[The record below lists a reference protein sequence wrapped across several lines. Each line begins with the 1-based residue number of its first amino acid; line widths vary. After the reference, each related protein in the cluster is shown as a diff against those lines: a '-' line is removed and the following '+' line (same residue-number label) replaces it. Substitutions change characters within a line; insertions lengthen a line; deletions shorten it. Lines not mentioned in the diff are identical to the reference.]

1 MVTTSMLNQFSRT
14 ELIFGKKA
22 MDKLHHARVAVFGL
36 GGVGSYTAEA
46 LARSGV
52 GELDLIDDDKVCI
65 TNINRQLFATRKT
78 VGKQK
83 TDVAKERLEEINP
96 EIKINTYNT
105 FYLPETSD
113 QFDFGQYDYIVDAI
127 DTVKGKIELVIKA
140 QESNTPI
147 ISSMGAGNKVDPTAF
162 KVEDIYKTKV
172 CPLAKVMRQELKKRK
187 IKKLKVVYS
196 EELPIKPID
205 NDTVNCKT
213 QCVCPPGTTRK
224 CTHRN
229 QIPGSNAFVPPV
241 VGLIIAGEI
250 IKDIIKAPKI

>member
-1 MVTTSMLNQFSRT
+1 MLNQFSRT
-14 ELIFGKKA
+14 ELIFGKES
-22 MDKLHHARVAVFGL
+22 MNKLHHARVAIFGI

-78 VGKQK
+78 VGKCKVDIAQ
-83 TDVAKERLEEINP
+83 ERLKEINP
-96 EIKINTYNT
+96 EIKINTYKT
-105 FYLPETSD
+105 FYLPETSE
-113 QFDFGQYDYIVDAI
+113 QFDFSQYDYIVDAI

-162 KVEDIYKTKV
+162 TVSDIYKTKV

-196 EELPIKPID
+196 EETPMKPLENNEI
-205 NDTVNCKT
+205 NCKT
-213 QCVCPPGTTRK
+213 QCICPPGTTRK

-241 VGLIIAGEI
+241 VGLIIAAEV
-250 IKDIIKAPKI
+250 IKDITKFRQL